1 MKNIDSRNIKQTI
14 AKGEITLEAKY
25 LNSNI
30 NLSILE
36 ACRKKYNNKYINSY
50 GYILEVVKVN
60 EYKNYISNAN
70 SSIIFIVKMSVDS
83 INPDIENEIYG
94 KCLITNRGL
103 FSKIH
108 DNIIA
113 FISISSLEKDYDY
126 NENDNSLTSKD
137 DFTKIINNDY
147 IQCKISVS
155 EYSGGTVKYIVKEL
169 KKDMTKV

>member
-60 EYKNYISNAN
+60 EYKNYI
-70 SSIIFIVKMSVDS
+70 F
-83 INPDIENEIYG
+83 
-94 KCLITNRGL
+94 L
-103 FSKIH
+103 FTH
-108 DNIIA
+108 LLL
-113 FISISSLEKDYDY
+113 FV
-126 NENDNSLTSKD
+126 LTR
-137 DFTKIINNDY
+137 IIND
-147 IQCKISVS
+147 
-155 EYSGGTVKYIVKEL
+155 
-169 KKDMTKV
+169 